1 MGTLDGNSA
10 TCALVS
16 RTPCTLLRSG
26 ESGDSGYI
34 FASSPR
40 RSSHTG
46 GQRNYRC
53 LYVTSISFLRVADP
67 GKPSSV
73 QPSPWELTISI
84 ERTTMMQSGRKGV
97 E

>member
-10 TCALVS
+10 TRALVS
-16 RTPCTLLRSG
+16 ELRVPYS
-26 ESGDSGYI
+26 EA
-34 FASSPR
+34 ASLGIVDI
-40 RSSHTG
+40 SSRPAQDVRLIQG

-73 QPSPWELTISI
+73 QP
-84 ERTTMMQSGRKGV
+84 
-97 E
+97 